1 MTIKHL
7 KKLIEDAQTKT
18 QTTPSAIVKKT
29 KRPKP
34 SQILTEIVENKMSDD
49 EFNKAMAALE
59 DIWSACPADLPKDL
73 STNHDYHFFR
83 EKKGYLQIHRLSLP

>member
-29 KRPKP
+29 KHPKP
-34 SQILTEIVENKMSDD
+34 SQILAEMVDNKMSDD

-59 DIWSACPADLPKDL
+59 DIWSVCPAGLPRDL
-73 STNHDYHFFR
+73 STKHDYFFR
-83 EKKGYLQIHRLSLP
+83 EKK

>member
-34 SQILTEIVENKMSDD
+34 SQSLTEIVENKMSDD
-49 EFNKAMAALE
+49 EFNKAMAALG
-59 DIWSACPADLPKDL
+59 DIWNACPADLPKDL

-83 EKKGYLQIHRLSLP
+83 EKK

>member
-1 MTIKHL
+1 MTIKHFR
-7 KKLIEDAQTKT
+7 KRPIEDAQTKT

-34 SQILTEIVENKMSDD
+34 SQSLTEIVENKMSDD
-49 EFNKAMAALE
+49 EFNKAMAALG
-59 DIWSACPADLPKDL
+59 DIWNACPADLPKDL

-83 EKKGYLQIHRLSLP
+83 EKK

>member
-1 MTIKHL
+1 MTIKHFR
-7 KKLIEDAQTKT
+7 KRPIEDTQTKT
-18 QTTPSAIVKKT
+18 QTTPFAIVKKT
-29 KRPKP
+29 KSPIPMP
-34 SQILTEIVENKMSDD
+34 SKILTEMEENKMSDD

-83 EKKGYLQIHRLSLP
+83 EKK